1 MESKLKLNNE
11 LFETY
16 PNISNI
22 KTSKQK
28 QLKISKRKIS
38 LLNFYSISYLP
49 PWEIWKPNGLSPNGK
64 PERLK
69 PSLSHY
75 LNNKK

>member
-49 PWEIWKPNGLSPNGK
+49 P
-64 PERLK
+64 
-69 PSLSHY
+69 
-75 LNNKK
+75 